1 MPSTGLAA
9 PQLEHLARRRLVAL
23 RDAQRYRTLRSRD
36 ASLVD
41 LTTNDYL
48 GLSRLGWLQG
58 EARSRLERLPYGAGG
73 SRLLGGEHP
82 IFAELEAS
90 FARFKGAE
98 AALFFPSGYHANEGL
113 ATALVQL
120 AGDEAHVFSDR
131 LNHASIIDG
140 IRLTGLPSARRT
152 VFRHLDA
159 ADLSERLAASQA
171 EVKLVFS
178 ESVYSMDGDRADVT
192 ALTGACAAH
201 GATLLL
207 DEAHALYCLDHE
219 EDDGGRGLA
228 GGTTIT
234 VNPCGKALAAS
245 GALVAGPAWLREL
258 LINTARPFI
267 YSTAAS
273 PWVAAALLVT
283 LEHDRQLRPLRRRLA
298 ALAAHVR
305 ERLQTL
311 GFDTG
316 ASTTAIVPVLTGGDD
331 RALDWSA
338 FLERRGVLARAIRP
352 PTVPEGGSRLRL
364 SLSAGLSDAE
374 VDKVLDAFAALRSR
388 A

>member
-1 MPSTGLAA
+1 MSSARQSD

-23 RDAQRYRTLRSRD
+23 RDAQRYRTLRPRD
-36 ASLVD
+36 PSLVD

-48 GLSRLGWLQG
+48 GLSRLGWLQA
-58 EARSRLERLPYGAGG
+58 ETRSRLERLPVGAGG

-90 FARFKGAE
+90 FARFKGSE

-152 VFRHLDA
+152 VYRHLDA
-159 ADLSERLAASQA
+159 FDLAAGLAASQA
-171 EVKLVFS
+171 GIKLVFS
-178 ESVYSMDGDRADVT
+178 ESVYSMDGDRADVA
-192 ALTGACAAH
+192 ALTEACAAH

-207 DEAHALYCLDHE
+207 DEAHAIYCLDHE
-219 EDDGGRGLA
+219 EDDGGRGL
-228 GGTTIT
+228 GGGATIT
-234 VNPCGKALAAS
+234 VNPCGKALGAS
-245 GALVAGPAWLREL
+245 GALVAGPAWLCEL

-298 ALAAHVR
+298 QLAAHVR

-311 GFDTG
+311 GYDTG
-316 ASTTAIVPVLTGGDD
+316 ASTTAIVPVLAGSDD
-331 RALDWSA
+331 RALAWSA

-374 VDKVLDAFAALRSR
+374 VDKLLDAFAALRSCT
-388 A
+388 